1 MCLNFPCKRPCP
13 DGLGLAGFCPENT
26 IYQRDR
32 REEQCDAARAAT
44 GSEKISKAARH
55 PSVCVCACMVNSML
69 FATSLLFMRCSPKGL
84 FSPSLPHPAYPLN
97 IVHTREVLIHV
108 NRDRTKGM
116 QMLLSSRPDQ
126 TGRQEVTSCYHDR
139 GTHPR
144 RGRGCMNGAKILCHC
159 GNPKLASFPLL

>member
-1 MCLNFPCKRPCP
+1 MSLTFCSCLRYHSSSLCLNFPCKRPCP
-13 DGLGLAGFCPENT
+13 DGLGLAGFCAENT

-55 PSVCVCACMVNSML
+55 PSVCVCVCMVNSML

-116 QMLLSSRPDQ
+116 QMLLIQAGPN
-126 TGRQEVTSCYHDR
+126 RQAGS
-139 GTHPR
+139 
-144 RGRGCMNGAKILCHC
+144 NFLQ
-159 GNPKLASFPLL
+159 S

>member
-1 MCLNFPCKRPCP
+1 MSITFCSCLRYHSSSLCLNFPCKRPCP

-44 GSEKISKAARH
+44 GPEKISKAARH

-84 FSPSLPHPAYPLN
+84 FSPSLPHPAWHSTHMRGFN
-97 IVHTREVLIHV
+97 TRKQRSNKRYANAAKQQAGP
-108 NRDRTKGM
+108 NRQAGSNFL
-116 QMLLSSRPDQ
+116 QS
-126 TGRQEVTSCYHDR
+126 
-139 GTHPR
+139 
-144 RGRGCMNGAKILCHC
+144 
-159 GNPKLASFPLL
+159 